1 MLHAQEFWSYYL
13 LLWVYSRLRQK
24 LQVCSLDYYF
34 AGCLVW
40 PQCAVCGGWSQSGTV
55 FASRLKPGVSFS
67 VRHISCPSNN
77 RWGDILI
84 LMKRMLLH
92 EESEKSNYCVSLS
105 RQPCLSPHWADH
117 PDPWSVVPLV
127 PSHCDLNSCDSWD
140 RDQEYWVVRSNLGS
154 DMSCPAACTATINC
168 QATDQ
173 GFQDHF
179 TSINDFTMSYDYA
192 WLGTRYLITVTTFF
206 KHSTE
211 LDTMEQCSVSIDWL
225 VPQCPHSD
233 PH

>member
-1 MLHAQEFWSYYL
+1 MLHAQELWYILCIFFEHTTYYL
-13 LLWVYSRLRQK
+13 EYTQGLIKL

-77 RWGDILI
+77 RWVDILI

-105 RQPCLSPHWADH
+105 RQPCLSPYWADH
-117 PDPWSVVPLV
+117 PGPWSVVPLV
-127 PSHCDLNSCDSWD
+127 PSHCDLNSCDSRD
-140 RDQEYWVVRSNLGS
+140 RDQEHWVVRSNLGS

-179 TSINDFTMSYDYA
+179 TSIHDFTMSYDYA
-192 WLGTRYLITVTTFF
+192 WLSG
-206 KHSTE
+206 
-211 LDTMEQCSVSIDWL
+211 
-225 VPQCPHSD
+225 
-233 PH
+233 

>member
-1 MLHAQEFWSYYL
+1 MSQSARFPKILTSQS
-13 LLWVYSRLRQK
+13 VRTIYSRPNQTTTGL
-24 LQVCSLDYYF
+24 LPSF

-84 LMKRMLLH
+84 LMNRMLLH

-127 PSHCDLNSCDSWD
+127 PSHCDLNSCDSRD
-140 RDQEYWVVRSNLGS
+140 RDQEHWVVRSNLGS

-173 GFQDHF
+173 GFQDHS
-179 TSINDFTMSYDYA
+179 TSIHDFTMSYDYA
-192 WLGTRYLITVTTFF
+192 WLAG
-206 KHSTE
+206 
-211 LDTMEQCSVSIDWL
+211 
-225 VPQCPHSD
+225 
-233 PH
+233 

>member
-1 MLHAQEFWSYYL
+1 MLLAQEFWSYYIL
-13 LLWVYSRLRQK
+13 TILGVYSRLRQTTG
-24 LQVCSLDYYF
+24 LLPSLYF
-34 AGCLVW
+34 AACLVW

-84 LMKRMLLH
+84 LMNRMLLH

-127 PSHCDLNSCDSWD
+127 PSHCDLNSCDSRV

-179 TSINDFTMSYDYA
+179 TSIHDFTMSYDYA
-192 WLGTRYLITVTTFF
+192 WLAG
-206 KHSTE
+206 
-211 LDTMEQCSVSIDWL
+211 
-225 VPQCPHSD
+225 
-233 PH
+233 